1 MENWI
6 WLIVVIA
13 LGLGF
18 CLILS
23 IANFSSDKFMEVHD
37 KYAKKSISENLS
49 VMDFIHN
56 LNVSKFDGK
65 ISISQT
71 KEEYENYYIP
81 SRKTIGLS
89 RTTLQSTSIAS
100 FAIIAHEM
108 GHALQDFEGNKLKT
122 LNFFRR
128 LGAFLG
134 FFFLPTLI
142 SGIILYFIT
151 IYTLTGL
158 ILLISAGGIFL
169 LAVLIKTI
177 TISIEKDASKK
188 GIELLKPFLSDS
200 ELKDCKKLL
209 NAARQTYWGDLFR
222 LLLSWTLLTR
232 KTKMFR

>member
-1 MENWI
+1 METWL
-6 WLIVVIA
+6 LIVIIV
-13 LGLGF
+13 GCVVGF

-23 IANFSSDKFMEVHD
+23 IANFSLEKFMEVHD
-37 KYAKKSISENLS
+37 KYAQKSISENLS

-142 SGIILYFIT
+142 SGIILYFVT

-188 GIELLKPFLSDS
+188 GIELLRPFLSEA